1 VAQKTHEGAHR
12 NKRLRTHRLKK
23 KPRIYNKNIDMGQK
37 CYLKGYD
44 LPASTIALPPL
55 QIGKKIRGTKL
66 WGPKKHTKV
75 CT

>member
-1 VAQKTHEGAHR
+1 MKVHIETKDYAHIDS
-12 NKRLRTHRLKK
+12 KK